1 MMVNRIMTQNKTVL
15 AAHLDGETVLLHM
28 DSKRYFR
35 LNATAQRIW
44 QLLEQKLDTDAIVE
58 ALTTEFEVTADDAR
72 AAVVALVA
80 DLKQHSLS
88 PS

>member
-1 MMVNRIMTQNKTVL
+1 MTPNKSVL

-44 QLLEQKLDTDAIVE
+44 QLLEQKLDSDAIVQT
-58 ALTTEFEVTADDAR
+58 LTTEFDVTADDAR
-72 AAVVALVA
+72 SAVAALIA

>member
-1 MMVNRIMTQNKTVL
+1 MMINRIMTQNKTVL

-44 QLLEQKLDTDAIVE
+44 QLLEQKLDSDAIVE
-58 ALTTEFEVTADDAR
+58 TLTTEFEVTADDAR
-72 AAVVALVA
+72 TAVAALIA